1 MTQRIKGQEI
11 DFGFTNPD
19 GNQGDFMVVNNF
31 EFEVDIEILEEMYL
45 GEIGKRYDDHFNGY
59 SGQVEGHFENF
70 TEWMKFQ
77 QRVEDRAARR
87 TAAAGQFSFTA
98 TFRLPSGGRVRL
110 TFEDIFFGA
119 MPTRAPGQAEYVA
132 STLSWKCSTLRRVL

>member
-1 MTQRIKGQEI
+1 MTQRLKGQEVTTS
-11 DFGFTNPD
+11 FTNPS
-19 GNQGDFMVVNNF
+19 GNQPNFMVVNNF

-59 SGQVEGHFENF
+59 SGQIEGHFEDF
-70 TEWMKFQ
+70 TEWMRFQ

-87 TAAAGQFSFTA
+87 TAAAGQFSVTA
-98 TFRLPSGGRVRL
+98 SFALPSGARVRL
-110 TFEDIFFGA
+110 TFEDIFFGP

-132 STLSWKCSTLRRVL
+132 ATLTWKCSTLRRVF